1 VDSLDSGIGL
11 TINPY
16 SHVLPDL
23 QEGLADK
30 LEALLRKGSQVAVI
44 E

>member
-16 SHVLPDL
+16 SHVLLGL

-30 LEALLRKGSQVAVI
+30 LEALLRQGSPVAVI